1 MVEQPKYQPYER
13 ILLKLSGEVFGG
25 DKGTGFDFAV
35 IDHLAQ
41 QIKHIWSLGTAVALV
56 VGGGNIFRGARA
68 GPPGM
73 DRVSADHMGMLG
85 TVINAICLQD
95 ALERQGLETRVL
107 SAIEMRAVTEPYIKR
122 RAERHLEKRRIV
134 IFAAGTGNPYFTTDT
149 AAALRASEIGAQVL
163 IKATK
168 VDGIYDKDPKTHA
181 DAQRFTHI
189 SYNDVLQR
197 NLQVMDGTAIA
208 FCRENSIPILVVS
221 LSDDQGLLRGVQG
234 EPVGTYVGPGAGRRA
249 ADA

>member
-25 DKGTGFDFAV
+25 DTGTGFDFKV

-122 RAERHLEKRRIV
+122 RAERHLQKRRIV

-168 VDGIYDKDPKTHA
+168 VDGIYDKDPNAHA

-221 LSDDQGLLRGVQG
+221 LTDDQGLLRGVQG
-234 EPVGTYVGPGAGRRA
+234 EPVGTYVGPGVGRRG